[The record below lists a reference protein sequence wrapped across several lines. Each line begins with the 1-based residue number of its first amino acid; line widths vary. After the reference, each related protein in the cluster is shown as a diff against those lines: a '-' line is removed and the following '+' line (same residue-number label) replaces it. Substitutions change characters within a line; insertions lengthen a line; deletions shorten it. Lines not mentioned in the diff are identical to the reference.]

1 MGLAERRAT
10 KAFIDNMFPSYRK
23 QIQDLVGF
31 EVPIEVQWTFLAVD
45 DKAPTYEDD
54 WPKMYFRPLLEAL
67 RAVTSDDIG
76 KEGLQQELKRII
88 IQNSTGNYSCDRWA
102 SFRNGVLTLDHDP
115 HTNVDYVE
123 DRRIAII
130 NALEQRDQ
138 SKLGLAERRAC
149 KAFEEQAYPPLKKQI
164 DEAAG
169 FEVPV
174 EVRWGLLASKDY
186 ADSYS
191 ESWPKVFFKPL
202 IEALKRISNDA
213 MGKEALKTGLKRII
227 VQNSCG
233 NYSADRW
240 ATFRD
245 GTLFLDHDPVSNQDY
260 GEERWQRLH
269 HVLEKGL

>member
-10 KAFIDNMFPSYRK
+10 KAFIDNIFPSYRK
-23 QIQDLVGF
+23 QIQDIVGF
-31 EVPIEVQWTFLAVD
+31 EVPIDVQWNFLAAD
-45 DKAPTYEDD
+45 DKAKDYEDD
-54 WPKMYFRPLLEAL
+54 WPKVYFRPLIDAL
-67 RAVTSDDIG
+67 RAVASDDIG
-76 KEGLQQELKRII
+76 KEALGEELKRIN
-88 IQNSTGNYSCDRWA
+88 IQNSTGNYSSDRWA
-102 SFRNGVLTLDHDP
+102 SFRNGVLTIDHDP

-123 DRRIAII
+123 DRKNGII
-130 NALEQRDQ
+130 NTLEQRDQ

-149 KAFEEQAYPPLKKQI
+149 KAFEEQTYPSLKKQI

-169 FEVPV
+169 FEVPL

-202 IEALKRISNDA
+202 IEALKRISHDE
-213 MGKEALKTGLKRII
+213 MGKMALKAGLKRVI

-233 NYSADRW
+233 NYSSDRW

-245 GTLFLDHDPVSNQDY
+245 GTLFLDHDPVSNLDY
-260 GEERWQRLH
+260 VDDRRQRLH